1 MGLDAIFY
9 LVVCCLQNPATLWP
23 PTHQRSGRWLCRRSL
38 SESQPSLPVRWHSSG
53 KCCSFLRL
61 KLVPKECEPAWVTE
75 HSILKW
81 KHEGWQVVTAYL
93 FSTCYIGIVNAS
105 LKTGT
110 DWLPLIWNPTDRH
123 PVYRYHS
130 ISGIQIYTGI
140 YIYYYY
146 IGISYYI
153 ILYIIIYSYP
163 ICSMY
168 GIFTITDMEL
178 TWVLVPWLMLSLGT
192 WSLGIFGKSTLSFQR
207 SEAIEASTRLS
218 SQSGCIHQ
226 SFLSG
231 LSFCENGELPRKN
244 VWWLMVFMI
253 DDWWWLMVFMIDDW
267 WWLMVFMI
275 DDWWWLMVFMIDDWW
290 WFMVFM
296 IDNWW
301 WFMVFMIDDWWWLM
315 VFMIDDW
322 WWLMVFMID
331 DD

>member
-140 YIYYYY
+140 YIYILLLYR
-146 IGISYYI
+146 YI
-153 ILYIIIYSYP
+153 ILYHIIYYYMFIP
-163 ICSMY
+163 HMLHVWYIYHNWHGAYM
-168 GIFTITDMEL
+168 GIGTMTNAVSWDL
-178 TWVLVPWLMLSLGT
+178 VSWDLWKVHSQLPTQWSDRGLHASLVPVGLHPSELSQRPVILWKWWTPKEKCLM
-192 WSLGIFGKSTLSFQR
+192 I
-207 SEAIEASTRLS
+207 
-218 SQSGCIHQ
+218 
-226 SFLSG
+226 
-231 LSFCENGELPRKN
+231 NG
-244 VWWLMVFMI
+244 VYDWWLMMI
-253 DDWWWLMVFMIDDW
+253 NGVYDWWLMMINGVYD
-267 WWLMVFMI
+267 WWLMMI
-275 DDWWWLMVFMIDDWW
+275 NGVYDWWLMMINGVYDW
-290 WFMVFM
+290 
-296 IDNWW
+296 
-301 WFMVFMIDDWWWLM
+301 
-315 VFMIDDW
+315 
-322 WWLMVFMID
+322 
-331 DD
+331 